1 MASVAE
7 TPTRSSPVSS
17 LSSIEGEPTIVRAEK
32 QRRTLFDLLFG
43 DVSEYV
49 PSSTKL
55 MENHPGFY
63 FLWK

>member
-1 MASVAE
+1 VHDTAKAVG
-7 TPTRSSPVSS
+7 
-17 LSSIEGEPTIVRAEK
+17 IEGEPTIVRPER
-32 QRRTLFDLLFG
+32 QRRTLFDLMFG
-43 DVSEYV
+43 DVSDYI